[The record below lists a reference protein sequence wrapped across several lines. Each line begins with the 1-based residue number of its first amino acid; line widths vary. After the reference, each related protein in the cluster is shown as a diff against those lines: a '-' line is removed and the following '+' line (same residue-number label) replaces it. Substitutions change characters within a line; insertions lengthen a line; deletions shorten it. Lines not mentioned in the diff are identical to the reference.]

1 MALEAGKAATGHDRT
16 AGPVARPAQGPKRW
30 KHFLITVMGVYPL
43 IVLIPIS
50 LTWLAHYLP
59 GGVRANYY
67 NVIATSGRPDHWTKI
82 RRFEICICPG
92 IFTLDRPCGNP
103 VGTAT
108 PRGAIIRI
116 S

>member
-43 IVLIPIS
+43 TILVPIS

-59 GGVRANYY
+59 GAVRANCY
-67 NVIATSGRPDHWTKI
+67 NIIATSGRRYARGYLLWTS
-82 RRFEICICPG
+82 PG
-92 IFTLDRPCGNP
+92 VILSAQQLLDATD
-103 VGTAT
+103 VGMPA
-108 PRGAIIRI
+108 
-116 S
+116 